1 MAQPPGF
8 FLVLTK
14 YDSSLVA
21 SIFQVI
27 SASLPWPSLVSRSL
41 VGILAGRVYLA
52 QGTAMRQCEGL
63 QEAKIGK
70 LRKLPVAGE
79 ESKDREV
86 LEPALRPGSLLRP
99 ASRSRE
105 TVAHC
110 RF

>member
-41 VGILAGRVYLA
+41 VGILCRQSLA

-86 LEPALRPGSLLRP
+86 LEPALRPGSLLQP